1 MRIVIGAY
9 LLSSTPN
16 FRQAGVH
23 QYALQLL
30 SHLTGGAQRTDLSG
44 LSLTA
49 LISPTA
55 RDHGNALHSAT
66 LDIREASRTT
76 EEPFSR
82 IFVEQ
87 IETPRLLR
95 EMNAGLY
102 HGLGFVAPLRAPC
115 PTVVSVM
122 DLSFITQPQAHK
134 RFNRTYLSWL
144 SRISCRRARRVI
156 AISEWTKRDIVQHFG
171 VPAERIDVTP
181 LGVNHDHFKPAS
193 PDAIAAFKQQN
204 NIGDNAIFYL
214 GSVEPRKNLARLI
227 EAFAMLHAQQPALN
241 AQLFIGG
248 NLAWKYDEV
257 LAGIAQRGLSE
268 QVKLIGR
275 VSDDDLPKWY
285 SACAVMAYPSLYE
298 GFGLPPL
305 EAMAC
310 GAPVVTSNVTSLPE
324 VVGDAGLMVNPTDAP
339 ALADALSRVLC
350 DAGLRNDM
358 RRKSIARA
366 AQFTWQRTVELTMEC
381 YHKAL
386 SLQLA
391 QPC

>member
-9 LLSSTPN
+9 LLSGTPGY
-16 FRQAGVH
+16 RQAGVH

-30 SHLTGGAQRTDLSG
+30 SNLTGGAQRTNLSG
-44 LSLTA
+44 FELSA
-49 LISPTA
+49 LVSTTA
-55 RDHGNALHSAT
+55 REQVAALRSAS
-66 LDIREASRTT
+66 LDIREASCTT

-82 IFVEQ
+82 IYVEQ
-87 IETPRLLR
+87 IETPRVLR
-95 EMNAGLY
+95 QMNAGLY

-122 DLSFITQPQAHK
+122 DLSFVTQPQAHK

-144 SRISCRRARRVI
+144 SRASCRRAKRVI

-171 VPAERIDVTP
+171 VPADRIDATP
-181 LGVNHDHFKPAS
+181 LGVNHDHFKPA
-193 PDAIAAFKQQN
+193 ALQTVNAFKQQY
-204 NIGDNAIFYL
+204 NISDNAIFYL
-214 GSVEPRKNLARLI
+214 GSLEPRKNLSRLI
-227 EAFAMLHAQQPALN
+227 EAFALLNAQQPALN

-257 LAGIAQRGLSE
+257 FAGIQERGLSE

-275 VSDDDLPKWY
+275 VSDEDLPKWY

-324 VVGDAGLMVNPTDAP
+324 VVGDAGLTVDPTDAP

-350 DAGLRNDM
+350 DADLRADL
-358 RRKSIARA
+358 RRKSIQRA
-366 AQFTWQRTVELTMEC
+366 AQFTWQRTAQLTIDS
-381 YHKAL
+381 YHKAI
-386 SLQLA
+386 A
-391 QPC
+391 

>member
-9 LLSSTPN
+9 LLSGTPGY
-16 FRQAGVH
+16 RQAGVH

-30 SHLTGGAQRTDLSG
+30 THLSG
-44 LSLTA
+44 FKDPTGVSLTA

-55 RDHGNALHSAT
+55 REQAASLLNSS
-66 LDIREASRTT
+66 LDIHQVSRTT
-76 EEPFSR
+76 EAPFSR
-82 IFVEQ
+82 IYIEQ

-95 EMNAGLY
+95 QMNAGLY
-102 HGLGFVAPLRAPC
+102 HGLGFVAPLRPPC

-134 RFNRTYLSWL
+134 RFNRAYLSWL
-144 SRISCRRARRVI
+144 CRASCRRAKRVI

-171 VPAERIDVTP
+171 VPADRVDVTP
-181 LGVNHDHFKPAS
+181 LGVNHEHFKPAS
-193 PDAIAAFKQQN
+193 QETIAAFKQQH
-204 NIGDNAIFYL
+204 NIGESAVFYL
-214 GSVEPRKNLARLI
+214 GSVEPRKNLSRLV
-227 EAFAMLHAQQPALN
+227 EAFALLNAQQPALN

-257 LAGIAQRGLSE
+257 LAGIQQRGLSE
-268 QVKLIGR
+268 HVKLIGR

-285 SACAVMAYPSLYE
+285 SACALMAYPSLYE

-324 VVGDAGLMVNPTDAP
+324 VVGDAGITVDPTDVP
-339 ALADALSRVLC
+339 ALAEAMSRVLC
-350 DAGLRNDM
+350 DAGLRNDL
-358 RRKSIARA
+358 RLKSLQRA
-366 AQFTWQRTVELTMEC
+366 AQFTWQRTAVLTIEC
-381 YHKAL
+381 YRNAI
-386 SLQLA
+386 A
-391 QPC
+391 

>member
-1 MRIVIGAY
+1 MHIVIGAF
-9 LLSSTPN
+9 LLSGTPSY
-16 FRQAGVH
+16 RQAGVH

-30 SHLTGGAQRTDLSG
+30 HNLTGEAQRTALSG
-44 LSLTA
+44 VSLTA

-55 RDHGNALHSAT
+55 REPARPLHSAA
-66 LDIREASRTT
+66 LRVQEVSRTT
-76 EEPFSR
+76 EAPFSR
-82 IFVEQ
+82 ILVEQ
-87 IETPRLLR
+87 AELPRQLR
-95 EMNAGLY
+95 AMNAGLY
-102 HGLGFVAPLRAPC
+102 HSLGFVAPLRAPC

-144 SRISCRRARRVI
+144 TRASCRRARRVI

-171 VPAERIDVTP
+171 VPAERVDVTP
-181 LGVNHDHFKPAS
+181 LGVNHDHFKPAPAQIVKS
-193 PDAIAAFKQQN
+193 FRQRY

-214 GSVEPRKNLARLI
+214 GSVEPRKNLSRLI
-227 EAFAMLHAQQPALN
+227 EAFAILNAQQPALRS
-241 AQLFIGG
+241 QLFIGG

-257 LAGIAQRGLSE
+257 LAGIAQRGLSD

-285 SACAVMAYPSLYE
+285 SACAMMAYPSLYE

-310 GAPVVTSNVTSLPE
+310 GAPVVTSNATSLPE
-324 VVGDAGLMVNPTDAP
+324 VVGDAGITIDPTDAP
-339 ALADALSRVLC
+339 ALADALMRVLC

-358 RRKSIARA
+358 RCKSIQRA
-366 AQFTWQRTVELTMEC
+366 AQFTWQRTAALTIES
-381 YHKAL
+381 YRKL
-386 SLQLA
+386 S
-391 QPC
+391 

>member
-1 MRIVIGAY
+1 MHIVIGAF
-9 LLSSTPN
+9 LLSGTPGY
-16 FRQAGVH
+16 RQAGVH

-30 SHLTGGAQRTDLSG
+30 THLKGGAQRTDLSG
-44 LSLTA
+44 VSLTA

-55 RDHGNALHSAT
+55 REPARPLHSAA
-66 LDIREASRTT
+66 LRVQEVSRTT
-76 EEPFSR
+76 EAPFSR
-82 IFVEQ
+82 ILVEQ
-87 IETPRLLR
+87 VELPKQLR
-95 EMNAGLY
+95 AMNADLY
-102 HGLGFVAPLRAPC
+102 HSLGFVAPLRAPC

-144 SRISCRRARRVI
+144 TRASCQRAKRVI
-156 AISEWTKRDIVQHFG
+156 AISEWTKRDIVEHFS
-171 VPAERIDVTP
+171 VPAARVDVTP

-193 PDAIAAFKQQN
+193 PQVVASFRQQY
-204 NIGDNAIFYL
+204 NIGDNVIFYL
-214 GSVEPRKNLARLI
+214 GSVEPRKNLSRLI
-227 EAFAMLHAQQPALN
+227 EAFAILNAQQPALQ

-257 LAGIAQRGLSE
+257 LAGIQQRGLSE

-275 VSDDDLPKWY
+275 VSDDDLPTWY

-324 VVGDAGLMVNPTDAP
+324 VVGDAGILVEPTDAP
-339 ALADALSRVLC
+339 AIAEALRRVLR
-350 DAGLRNDM
+350 DAGLRNEM
-358 RRKSIARA
+358 RHKSLQRA
-366 AQFTWQRTVELTMEC
+366 AQFTWRRTAELTVES
-381 YHKAL
+381 YQKI
-386 SLQLA
+386 LA
-391 QPC
+391 W